1 MTRTISVAPP
11 FYGSIIGPMRIT
23 ALAVALLA
31 AGCAAAAPDEDR
43 PRRLT
48 LAEPAPTP
56 GPKAVPAAPADYV
69 QDYGDVERYSG
80 KYVTFEGVFGHI
92 QGKHGVLKLDSGLLI
107 YIPHFDLFRHG
118 DDWLKYVGHRCSASG
133 ILHTY
138 TKPEIVGYRGP
149 SLQIDD
155 FSGPGQ

>member
-1 MTRTISVAPP
+1 MRRTFSVAPP
-11 FYGSIIGPMRIT
+11 FPESIIATMRRMAF
-23 ALAVALLA
+23 ALALLA

-43 PRRLT
+43 ARPLT

-56 GPKAVPAAPADYV
+56 APKATPATPGEYV
-69 QDYGDVERYSG
+69 QDYKDVERYSG
-80 KYVTFEGVFGHI
+80 QYVSFEGTFGHI

-118 DDWLKYVGHRCSASG
+118 DDWLKYVGRRCEASG

-149 SLQIDD
+149 SLQIYSFEPVD
-155 FSGPGQ
+155 